1 MTLRPGRTTRQIERP
16 YTRQSRRTP
25 RKSYV
30 VGVPFPKT
38 HQFEMGTR
46 AGDYDVTIW
55 GTARDAVQI
64 RDNAIEASRIVAV
77 KFLETKLG
85 ANFFLKILLFPHH
98 VIREHAIA
106 QGAGADRFSQGMRR
120 NFGRPQTTAVQV
132 KKGQKILMLR
142 INKANIEL
150 AKVALKKA
158 SLKMP
163 TPLVLEIKN
172 Q

>member
-1 MTLRPGRTTRQIERP
+1 MPLRPGRTTRKIERP
-16 YTRQSRRTP
+16 YTRQSKKVP

-38 HQFEMGTR
+38 HQFEMGTK
-46 AGDYDVTIW
+46 GEYDVTIW
-55 GTARDAVQI
+55 GVAKDAVQI
-64 RDNAIEASRIVAV
+64 RDNALEASRIVAT

-85 ANFFLKILLFPHH
+85 TNFFFKILLFPHH

-132 KKGQKILMLR
+132 RKGQKILMLKV
-142 INKANIEL
+142 NSSNLEL
-150 AKVALKKA
+150 AKKAMKKA

-163 TPLVLEIKN
+163 TPLRIEVEK
-172 Q
+172 

>member
-1 MTLRPGRTTRQIERP
+1 MTLRPGRTTRKIERP
-16 YTRQSRRTP
+16 YTRQSRRVP

-38 HQFEMGTR
+38 HQFEMGTKI
-46 AGDYDVTIW
+46 GDYDVTIW
-55 GTARDAVQI
+55 GSARDAVQI
-64 RDNAIEASRIVAV
+64 RDNALEASRIVAT

-85 ANFFLKILLFPHH
+85 TNFFLKILLFPHH

-132 KKGQKILMLR
+132 RKGQHILMLKV
-142 INKANIEL
+142 NSSNLEL
-150 AKVALKKA
+150 AKQAMKKA

-163 TPLVLEIKN
+163 TPLILEI
-172 Q
+172 